1 MALVYVNGDNDLA
14 KSLAKR
20 AAESLTLKYPNH
32 SWWVECRGGALIIKH
47 FSISGTVG
55 MVRHTSA
62 IDASSRIFETEI
74 VRAAG
79 ELLERAGLPRRDYRG
94 EEVKNLEVDVE
105 YRKHWLKRPG
115 MKMKVIH

>member
-1 MALVYVNGDNDLA
+1 MALIYCNGDTKLGE
-14 KSLAKR
+14 SYAKR
-20 AAESLTLKYPNH
+20 AAESLVAKYPNH
-32 SWWVECRGGALIIKH
+32 SWWVEVKGGALIIKH
-47 FSISGTVG
+47 FGISGTLG

-62 IDASSRIFETEI
+62 LDTSSRVFEREV

-94 EEVKNLEVDVE
+94 EAVTNFEGDFK